1 MVRKV
6 VVDGLHKTAC
16 VNVFSLRIE
25 KMKPPLKKKVRVT
38 PSTGKQNPSHS
49 LKRNR
54 FDKEGKV
61 YPLGNASVSFQRMC

>member
-25 KMKPPLKKKVRVT
+25 KMKPPLKKKSQGHPVHGQT
-38 PSTGKQNPSHS
+38 EPIALTQAQSI
-49 LKRNR
+49 
-54 FDKEGKV
+54 
-61 YPLGNASVSFQRMC
+61 